1 MPCKFGVACF
11 NAWGIKEIETKALAT
26 LTPYVFEFSGLEDKA
41 AYHESDLEN
50 AILSKMQ
57 DFMLEMGK
65 GFLFEKRQRRFVFN
79 EKNYYLD
86 LVLYNRYLQCY
97 VLIDFIGK
105 S

>member
-11 NAWGIKEIETKALAT
+11 DAWGIKEIETKALAT
-26 LTPYVFEFSGLEDKA
+26 LRDGMNDG
-41 AYHESDLEN
+41 YHESDLEN
-50 AILSKMQ
+50 AIFSKMQ

-86 LVLYNRYLQCY
+86 LVLYIRYLQCY